1 MENPYVTI
9 ISEAVLSH
17 DRSYTSTI
25 SHEIAH
31 FWSGNL
37 VTNKS
42 WRSFW
47 LNEGIT
53 TYLTRKS
60 YRHIHG
66 EDEFAFE
73 MYMGLTKLD
82 HALEE
87 LKKSP
92 QSDESQRSLT
102 PLIKDDPYISF
113 SRIPYEKGSFLMHYL

>member
-66 EDEFAFE
+66 EDEFDFE
-73 MYMGLTKLD
+73 MYMGLKE
-82 HALEE
+82 LEQTLKE
-87 LKKSP
+87 LKKVRN
-92 QSDESQRSLT
+92 QMNH
-102 PLIKDDPYISF
+102 
-113 SRIPYEKGSFLMHYL
+113 KGL